1 MKLKTVLI
9 IGGTRFVGRI
19 VIEKLL
25 AEKSDYRIAIF
36 NRGITNKALFHND
49 SNVEFII
56 GDRET
61 KDIEQIFNRKWDIVI
76 DFMGYFPD
84 SLAYMLNNIH
94 QNIGRYI
101 FISTIST
108 YDLENPTSVPITEK
122 GRLLKWKMKDRKDQS
137 WDSYGKRKVACEEE
151 IQKHRHLD
159 HVILRPSLIYGQ
171 HDYTDRFYYWLYKIK
186 NEAELQVPND
196 FKKCVNYTFAGD
208 FANVILHFIET
219 SHSKNIYNVVTHK
232 SITLLKIL
240 SESKK
245 SLDSICNIIPIHK
258 EPTVELE
265 LPLWF
270 PKECLEI
277 SSERLNNEFNLR
289 FCSLEESLRQT
300 IDYYDSINWP
310 KPSFL

>member
-1 MKLKTVLI
+1 MKLKTILI

-25 AEKSDYRIAIF
+25 TEMPDYRITIF
-36 NRGITNKALFHND
+36 NRGITNKALFQKET
-49 SNVEFII
+49 NVEFII

-61 KDIEQIFNRKWDIVI
+61 KDIEQIFNRKWDVVI

-84 SLAYMLNNIH
+84 SLAYMLNNIQ

-108 YDLENPTSVPITEK
+108 YDLENPASIPITEK
-122 GRLLKWKMKDRKDQS
+122 GRLLNWKKKDRNDRS

-151 IQKHRHLD
+151 VQKHWHLD

-171 HDYTDRFYYWLYKIK
+171 YDYTDRFYYWLYKIK
-186 NEAELQVPND
+186 YEEELRVPND
-196 FKKCVNYTFAGD
+196 FKKPVNYTFAGD
-208 FANVILHFIET
+208 FANVIIHFIQ
-219 SHSKNIYNVVTHK
+219 SIHSKNIYNVVTHK
-232 SITLLKIL
+232 SISLLGIL
-240 SESKK
+240 NESKK
-245 SLDSICNIIPIHK
+245 RLDSICNIIPTHK
-258 EPTVELE
+258 ESTVEFE

-277 SSERLNNEFNLR
+277 SSERINNEFNLN

-300 IDYYDSINWP
+300 IEYYDSINWP
-310 KPSFL
+310 KPSVL